1 MKALD
6 RKLWREIW
14 QLKGQAAAI
23 MLVIVCGVTNH
34 VMFGATLDALGQ
46 TRARY

>member
-23 MLVIVCGVTNH
+23 MLVIVCG
-34 VMFGATLDALGQ
+34 GAGVSLALLRAWADALRGGD
-46 TRARY
+46 A